1 MNDSLKIMIVM
12 IVLSIVITIITKYI
26 TVKLERQLIDRIVK
40 KDYQGFDELIK
51 SKKVRYLIKPFN
63 VDFMKLNVAILK
75 EDKKQT
81 DEMFDYFD
89 TVKPSRLQKE
99 AVYTKGFYY
108 YLTNERYDKVEKYY
122 NLLQTVQ
129 TKKPNF
135 EVERAYDVF
144 VKNGHQY
151 LEQTLEELKTA
162 EDFAKPVL
170 EGLIARMYENKKDS
184 RMAKK
189 YADQAMRH
197 MEELK

>member
-151 LEQTLEELKTA
+151 LEQTLEELKAA

>member
-1 MNDSLKIMIVM
+1 
-12 IVLSIVITIITKYI
+12 
-26 TVKLERQLIDRIVK
+26 
-40 KDYQGFDELIK
+40 
-51 SKKVRYLIKPFN
+51 
-63 VDFMKLNVAILK
+63 
-75 EDKKQT
+75 
-81 DEMFDYFD
+81 MFDYFD

-184 RMAKK
+184 RMAKNMLIR
-189 YADQAMRH
+189 Q
-197 MEELK
+197 